1 MSESMIYPVLQILLP
16 PGDREATLM
25 PLSSTTAPSRIH
37 DGARFALLPPAAIPD
52 RDSSTSVAKALSLL
66 SSFTPHHPSMG
77 VSEIARRTRLPKST
91 AHRLLAVLVDW
102 GMVTKRGTE
111 YSPGARL
118 NELAALSA
126 RPDMQELRRIALPH
140 LLDLYERTHETVNL
154 CVLAETDAL
163 YVDKIHGHNGVD
175 SPACVGSRIPASN
188 TAVGK
193 ALLSFSGPRVLARVS
208 ENLHPATSL
217 SIASASHLSR
227 EIESIRTSGIAYDR
241 QEARAGLTC
250 VAAPV
255 RSWSGTVIA
264 AISISGPVQRFR
276 PPNAVSVIRAAAA
289 GIAKSSRELSWKHHI
304 SN

>member
-1 MSESMIYPVLQILLP
+1 
-16 PGDREATLM
+16 M
-25 PLSSTTAPSRIH
+25 PIPSAIAPTRIH
-37 DGARFALLPPAAIPD
+37 DTPARIALLAPPEPPD

-66 SSFTPHHPSMG
+66 SSFTPHHPTMG
-77 VSEIARRTRLPKST
+77 VSEIARRAQLPKST
-91 AHRLLAVLVDW
+91 AHRLLAVLVNW

-118 NELAALSA
+118 SELAALSS
-126 RPDMQELRRIALPH
+126 RPDTQELRRVALPH

-154 CVLAETDAL
+154 CVLAGTDVL

-175 SPACVGSRIPASN
+175 SPACVGSRLPASN

-193 ALLSFSGPRVLARVS
+193 ALLSFSTPNTLARVAG
-208 ENLHPATSL
+208 NLRPATSL
-217 SIASASHLSR
+217 SISSSSQLSR
-227 EIESIRTSGIAYDR
+227 ELESIRTLGVAYDR
-241 QEARAGLTC
+241 QEARPGLTC
-250 VAAPV
+250 IAAPV
-255 RSWSGTVIA
+255 RSWSGAVVA

-289 GIAKSSRELSWKHHI
+289 GIAKSSQELSWRHQV